1 MQPFHLL
8 RLLPAQ
14 HRTGLC
20 GNYLP
25 ASTATLAVSTFTAV
39 LSDTFVVSVTT
50 THVSQVVGVV
60 DSPPPQ
66 DVNTAVKML
75 SATNVTFFML
85 FLFLKFN
92 NWLPLI
98 YMVLLSFIF

>member
-14 HRTGLC
+14 HRTGLF

-25 ASTATLAVSTFTAV
+25 ASTATLAVSTTTAV
-39 LSDTFVVSVTT
+39 LSDTFVESVTT
-50 THVSQVVGVV
+50 THVSQVVVGVV

-75 SATNVTFFML
+75 SATNVTFFI
-85 FLFLKFN
+85 FT
-92 NWLPLI
+92 
-98 YMVLLSFIF
+98 VLLT

>member
-14 HRTGLC
+14 LRTGLC

-50 THVSQVVGVV
+50 THVSHVVVGVV
-60 DSPPPQ
+60 DSPPPH

-75 SATNVTFFML
+75 SATNVTFFIL
-85 FLFLKFN
+85 FVFVLK
-92 NWLPLI
+92 LI
-98 YMVLLSFIF
+98 YL